1 MLCGCSLVYPEIVA
15 GLRRS
20 NLNWANLTGVARDEP
35 LARRAMS
42 SVNVT
47 VRPVES
53 AKDRKAFVDF
63 AWEAYRDDPAW
74 VPPLKDEVH
83 GLITPGKNPWFE
95 HARAQ
100 LWLAERAGRVV
111 GRISAQVDELVQQAM
126 GQGIGQWGFFDA
138 LDGEAAEELIKTAE
152 DWLRGQGMTS
162 SLGPISLSIWDEP
175 GLEIEG
181 FDEPPTAMMGH
192 HRPEYRTWIEAAGYV
207 KAKDLLTY
215 ELDITHWEDPKID
228 RLITMGERNA
238 RIRIRMVDKS
248 KFNDEARLI
257 LNLLNDAWSNNWGYV
272 PLTEAEIAY
281 AGKKLKPII
290 FNELVRIAEVDG
302 EPVAFMLTI
311 PDINELTA
319 DLNGELFPFNFIK
332 LLWRL
337 RKPRTRRLRVPLM
350 GVARKL
356 HHTRLASQLAFMM
369 IEYTRRDATRKFGA
383 THGEFGWILEDN
395 KGMLSIAQLPG
406 AEINHRYRI
415 YEKPL

>member
-1 MLCGCSLVYPEIVA
+1 
-15 GLRRS
+15 
-20 NLNWANLTGVARDEP
+20 
-35 LARRAMS
+35 MS
-42 SVNVT
+42 SAPVT
-47 VRPVES
+47 IRPVVTK
-53 AKDRKAFVDF
+53 KDKKAFVDF
-63 AWEAYRDDPAW
+63 AWEAYKGDPAW

-95 HARAQ
+95 HGHAQ
-100 LWLAERAGRVV
+100 LWLAERGGKVV
-111 GRISAQVDELVQQAM
+111 GRISAQVDDLVQEHM
-126 GQGIGQWGFFDA
+126 GKGIGNWGFFDA
-138 LDGEAAEELIKTAE
+138 LDEETGKALIKTAE
-152 DWLRGQGMTS
+152 DWLRKEGMTT

-181 FDEPPTAMMGH
+181 FAEPPTAMMGH
-192 HRPEYRTWIEAAGYV
+192 HLPQYQAWIEHAGYE
-207 KAKDLLTY
+207 KAKDLVTY
-215 ELDITHWEDPKID
+215 GLNIEHWEDPMID
-228 RLITMGERNA
+228 RLIVMGERNPK
-238 RIRIRMVDKS
+238 IRIRMVDKS
-248 KFNDEARLI
+248 KFDQEAKLI

-290 FNELVRIAEVDG
+290 FEELVRIAEVDG

-311 PDINELTA
+311 PDINELTM

-350 GVARKL
+350 GVAKKL

-369 IEYTRRDATRKFGA
+369 IEYTRREGTKKYGA

-406 AEINHRYRI
+406 ASINHRYRI
-415 YEKPL
+415 YEKHL